1 MLHKNTLLC
10 AGLGAVF
17 LFAQV
22 PLASAAVVTSMKPLG
37 FIAAAIADGVTE
49 TQVLL
54 PDGASEHDYS
64 LRPSDVKRLQN
75 ADLVVWIGPEMEAFM
90 DKSTQSIAA
99 NKKVTIAELDGVKP
113 LLITGADD
121 DDDHHGHD
129 HGAGEI
135 ARAVTQA
142 FNNLPRPHRVM
153 LGSLSV
159 LTLAVAVWRPYI
171 YHPESAPIVRTIEL
185 EKSEIR
191 SLLPEASEP
200 IDQAPQEEEA
210 IPQDELDEKADSDAG
225 GHEYVVSTGDTLSSI
240 LNQYGIDMGDIAQLS
255 SADKELRNLKIGQQ
269 LSWTLT
275 ADGDLQ
281 SLTWEMS
288 RRETRTYTRVDNGFK
303 MSSELQKGDWVNSVL
318 KGTVGA
324 SFVSSARDAGLTS
337 TEINAVIKAMQWQMD
352 FRKLKKGDE
361 FSVLMSR
368 EMLDGKREQ
377 SQLLGV
383 RLRSDG
389 KDYYA
394 IRAEDGKF
402 YDRNGTGLA
411 KGFMRF
417 PTARQF
423 RVSSNFNPRRLNPV
437 TGRVAP
443 HRGVDFAM
451 PQGTPVLA
459 VGDGE
464 VVVAKR
470 SGAAGY
476 YVAIR
481 HGRTYTTR
489 YMHLR
494 KLLVKPGQKVKRG
507 DRIALSGN
515 TGRST
520 GPHLHYEVWINQQAV
535 NPLTAKLPRTEG
547 LSGSDRTDYLA
558 QVKEVVP
565 QLRFD

>member
-1 MLHKNTLLC
+1 M
-10 AGLGAVF
+10 
-17 LFAQV
+17 Q
-22 PLASAAVVTSMKPLG
+22 
-37 FIAAAIADGVTE
+37 
-49 TQVLL
+49 Q
-54 PDGASEHDYS
+54 
-64 LRPSDVKRLQN
+64 
-75 ADLVVWIGPEMEAFM
+75 
-90 DKSTQSIAA
+90 
-99 NKKVTIAELDGVKP
+99 
-113 LLITGADD
+113 
-121 DDDHHGHD
+121 
-129 HGAGEI
+129 I
-135 ARAVTQA
+135 ARSVALA

-153 LGSLSV
+153 LGSLTV

-171 YHPESAPIVRTIEL
+171 YHPESESAPVVKTIEL
-185 EKSEIR
+185 RKSEIR

-200 IDQAPQEEEA
+200 IDQAAPEDDEA
-210 IPQDELDEKADSDAG
+210 IPQDELDDKTAG
-225 GHEYVVSTGDTLSSI
+225 EAGVHEYVVSTGDTLSSV
-240 LNQYGIDMGDIAQLS
+240 LNQYGIDMGDISQLAS
-255 SADKELRNLKIGQQ
+255 VDKDLRNLKIGQQ
-269 LSWTLT
+269 ISWTLT
-275 ADGDLQ
+275 DSGELQ
-281 SLTWEMS
+281 RLTWEMS
-288 RRETRTYTRVDNGFK
+288 RRETRTYDRTPAGGFK
-303 MSSELQKGDWVNSVL
+303 MSSEVQQGDWVNNVL
-318 KGTVGA
+318 KGTVGG
-324 SFVSSARDAGLTS
+324 SFVASAKEAGLTS
-337 TEINAVIKAMQWQMD
+337 AEISAVIKAMQWQMD

-383 RLRSDG
+383 RLRSSG

-402 YDRNGTGLA
+402 YDRNGSGLA

-417 PTARQF
+417 PTSRQF

-443 HRGVDFAM
+443 HKGVDFAM

-464 VVVAKR
+464 VVMAKR

-489 YMHLR
+489 YMHLK

-520 GPHLHYEVWINQQAV
+520 GPHLHYEIWINQQAV
-535 NPLTAKLPRTEG
+535 NPLTAKLPRSEG
-547 LSGSDRTDYLA
+547 LTGSDRSDFLA
-558 QVKEVVP
+558 KVKEVAP
-565 QLRFD
+565 QLTLD

>member
-1 MLHKNTLLC
+1 M
-10 AGLGAVF
+10 
-17 LFAQV
+17 Q
-22 PLASAAVVTSMKPLG
+22 
-37 FIAAAIADGVTE
+37 
-49 TQVLL
+49 Q
-54 PDGASEHDYS
+54 
-64 LRPSDVKRLQN
+64 
-75 ADLVVWIGPEMEAFM
+75 
-90 DKSTQSIAA
+90 
-99 NKKVTIAELDGVKP
+99 
-113 LLITGADD
+113 
-121 DDDHHGHD
+121 
-129 HGAGEI
+129 I
-135 ARAVTQA
+135 ARSVALA

-153 LGSLSV
+153 LGSLTV

-171 YHPESAPIVRTIEL
+171 YHPESESAPVVKTIEL
-185 EKSEIR
+185 RKSEIR

-200 IDQAPQEEEA
+200 IDQAAPEDDEA
-210 IPQDELDEKADSDAG
+210 IPQDELDDKTAG
-225 GHEYVVSTGDTLSSI
+225 EAGVHEYVVSTGDTLSSV
-240 LNQYGIDMGDIAQLS
+240 LNQYGIDMGDISQLAS
-255 SADKELRNLKIGQQ
+255 VDKDLRNLKIGQQ
-269 LSWTLT
+269 ISWTLT
-275 ADGDLQ
+275 DSGELQ
-281 SLTWEMS
+281 RLTWEMS
-288 RRETRTYTRVDNGFK
+288 RRETRTYDRTPAGGFK
-303 MSSELQKGDWVNSVL
+303 MSSEVQQGDWVNNVL
-318 KGTVGA
+318 KGTVGG
-324 SFVSSARDAGLTS
+324 SFVTSAKEAGLTS
-337 TEINAVIKAMQWQMD
+337 AEISAVIKAMQWQMD

-383 RLRSDG
+383 RLRSSG

-402 YDRNGTGLA
+402 YDRNGSGLA

-417 PTARQF
+417 PTSRQF

-443 HRGVDFAM
+443 HKGVDFAM

-464 VVVAKR
+464 VVMAKR

-489 YMHLR
+489 YMHLK

-520 GPHLHYEVWINQQAV
+520 GPHLHYEIWINQQAV
-535 NPLTAKLPRTEG
+535 NPLTAKLPRSEG
-547 LSGSDRTDYLA
+547 LTGSDRSDFLA
-558 QVKEVVP
+558 KVKEVVP
-565 QLRFD
+565 QLTLD

>member
-1 MLHKNTLLC
+1 M
-10 AGLGAVF
+10 
-17 LFAQV
+17 Q
-22 PLASAAVVTSMKPLG
+22 
-37 FIAAAIADGVTE
+37 
-49 TQVLL
+49 Q
-54 PDGASEHDYS
+54 
-64 LRPSDVKRLQN
+64 
-75 ADLVVWIGPEMEAFM
+75 
-90 DKSTQSIAA
+90 
-99 NKKVTIAELDGVKP
+99 
-113 LLITGADD
+113 
-121 DDDHHGHD
+121 
-129 HGAGEI
+129 I
-135 ARAVTQA
+135 ARSVALA

-153 LGSLSV
+153 LGSLTV
-159 LTLAVAVWRPYI
+159 LTLAVAVWRPYV
-171 YHPESAPIVRTIEL
+171 YHPDSAPIVKAIQL

-200 IDQAPQEEEA
+200 IDQTMPDEVEE
-210 IPQDELDEKADSDAG
+210 IPQDELDDKTGNEAG
-225 GHEYVVSTGDTLSSI
+225 VHEYVVSTGDTLSSI
-240 LNQYGIDMGDIAQLS
+240 LTQYGMDMGDVTQLA

-269 LSWTLT
+269 ISWTLT

-281 SLTWEMS
+281 RLTWEMS
-288 RRETRTYTRVDNGFK
+288 RRETRTYDRTESGAFK
-303 MSSELQKGDWVNSVL
+303 MSSEIQQGDWVNTTL
-318 KGTVGA
+318 KGTVGG
-324 SFVSSARDAGLTS
+324 SFVASAKEAGLNS
-337 TEINAVIKAMQWQMD
+337 GEISAVIKAMQWQMD

-383 RLRSDG
+383 RLRSEG

-417 PTARQF
+417 PTSKQF

-443 HRGVDFAM
+443 HKGVDFAM

-464 VVVAKR
+464 VVTAKR
-470 SGAAGY
+470 SGGAGY

-494 KLLVKPGQKVKRG
+494 KLLVKDGQKVKRG

-547 LSGSDRTDYLA
+547 LTGSDRRDYLA
-558 QVKEVVP
+558 QVKEVMP

>member
-1 MLHKNTLLC
+1 M
-10 AGLGAVF
+10 
-17 LFAQV
+17 Q
-22 PLASAAVVTSMKPLG
+22 
-37 FIAAAIADGVTE
+37 
-49 TQVLL
+49 Q
-54 PDGASEHDYS
+54 
-64 LRPSDVKRLQN
+64 
-75 ADLVVWIGPEMEAFM
+75 
-90 DKSTQSIAA
+90 
-99 NKKVTIAELDGVKP
+99 
-113 LLITGADD
+113 
-121 DDDHHGHD
+121 
-129 HGAGEI
+129 I
-135 ARAVTQA
+135 ARAVSLA

-153 LGSLSV
+153 LGSLTV
-159 LTLAVAVWRPYI
+159 LTLAVAVWRPYV
-171 YHPESAPIVRTIEL
+171 YHPQSQSAPIVKTIEL

-200 IDQAPQEEEA
+200 IDQTMPDEVEA
-210 IPQDELDEKADSDAG
+210 IPQDELDDKTANETG
-225 GHEYVVSTGDTLSSI
+225 VHEYVVSTGDTLSSI
-240 LNQYGIDMGDIAQLS
+240 LNQYGIDMGDISQLA
-255 SADKELRNLKIGQQ
+255 SADKDLRNLKIGQQ
-269 LSWTLT
+269 ISWTLND
-275 ADGDLQ
+275 AGELQ
-281 SLTWEMS
+281 RMTWEMS
-288 RRETRTYTRVDNGFK
+288 RRETRTYDRADNGFK
-303 MSSELQKGDWVNSVL
+303 MSAEIQKGDWVNSTL
-318 KGTVGA
+318 NGTVGG
-324 SFVSSARDAGLTS
+324 SFVSSAKNAGLTS
-337 TEINAVIKAMQWQMD
+337 AEISAVIKAMQWQMD

-383 RLRSDG
+383 RLRSEG

-411 KGFMRF
+411 KGFLRF
-417 PTARQF
+417 PTSRQF

-443 HRGVDFAM
+443 HKGVDFAM
-451 PQGTPVLA
+451 PQGTPVLS

-494 KLLVKPGQKVKRG
+494 KLLVKEGQKVKRG

-547 LSGSDRTDYLA
+547 LTGSDRRDYLA
-558 QVKEVVP
+558 QVKEVIP

>member
-1 MLHKNTLLC
+1 
-10 AGLGAVF
+10 
-17 LFAQV
+17 
-22 PLASAAVVTSMKPLG
+22 
-37 FIAAAIADGVTE
+37 
-49 TQVLL
+49 
-54 PDGASEHDYS
+54 
-64 LRPSDVKRLQN
+64 
-75 ADLVVWIGPEMEAFM
+75 
-90 DKSTQSIAA
+90 
-99 NKKVTIAELDGVKP
+99 
-113 LLITGADD
+113 
-121 DDDHHGHD
+121 
-129 HGAGEI
+129 
-135 ARAVTQA
+135 
-142 FNNLPRPHRVM
+142 M
-153 LGSLSV
+153 LGSLTF

-171 YHPESAPIVRTIEL
+171 YHPETTPIVKTIEL
-185 EKSEIR
+185 EKSEVR

-200 IDQAPQEEEA
+200 IDQAPPEEDES
-210 IPQDELDEKADSDAG
+210 IPQDELDDKTAG
-225 GHEYVVSTGDTLSSI
+225 ETGVHEYVVSTGDTLSSV
-240 LNQYGIDMGDIAQLS
+240 LNQYGIEMGDISTLANV
-255 SADKELRNLKIGQQ
+255 DKDLRNLKIGQQ
-269 LSWTLT
+269 ISWTLT
-275 ADGDLQ
+275 PEGELQ
-281 SLTWEMS
+281 RLTWEMS
-288 RRETRTYTRVDNGFK
+288 RRETRTYDRVDGGFK
-303 MSSELQKGDWVNSVL
+303 MSSEIAEGDWVNNVI
-318 KGTVGA
+318 KGTVGG
-324 SFVSSARDAGLTS
+324 SFVSSAKEAGLTS
-337 TEINAVIKAMQWQMD
+337 SEISAVIKAMQWQMD

-383 RLRSDG
+383 RLRSSG

-394 IRAEDGKF
+394 VRAEDGKF
-402 YDRNGTGLA
+402 YDRNGSGLA

-417 PTARQF
+417 PTVKQF

-443 HRGVDFAM
+443 HKGVDFAM

-476 YVAIR
+476 YVAVR

-489 YMHLR
+489 YMHLK

-520 GPHLHYEVWINQQAV
+520 GPHLHFEMWINQQAV
-535 NPLTAKLPRTEG
+535 NPLTAKLPRSEG
-547 LSGSDRTDYLA
+547 LTGSDRKDYLA

>member
-1 MLHKNTLLC
+1 
-10 AGLGAVF
+10 
-17 LFAQV
+17 
-22 PLASAAVVTSMKPLG
+22 
-37 FIAAAIADGVTE
+37 
-49 TQVLL
+49 
-54 PDGASEHDYS
+54 
-64 LRPSDVKRLQN
+64 
-75 ADLVVWIGPEMEAFM
+75 
-90 DKSTQSIAA
+90 
-99 NKKVTIAELDGVKP
+99 
-113 LLITGADD
+113 
-121 DDDHHGHD
+121 
-129 HGAGEI
+129 
-135 ARAVTQA
+135 
-142 FNNLPRPHRVM
+142 M
-153 LGSLSV
+153 LGSLTV
-159 LTLAVAVWRPYI
+159 LTLAVAVWRPSI
-171 YHPESAPIVRTIEL
+171 YHPQSSPIIKTIEL
-185 EKSEIR
+185 EKSQIH

-200 IDQAPQEEEA
+200 LDQSPDAEDDT
-210 IPQDELDEKADSDAG
+210 IPQDELDEKTSGEAG
-225 GHEYVVSTGDTLSSI
+225 VHEYVVSTGDTLSSI
-240 LNQYGIDMGDIAQLS
+240 LNQYGIDMGDISQLA
-255 SADKELRNLKIGQQ
+255 SADKDLRNMKIGQQ
-269 LSWTLT
+269 LSWTLN

-281 SLTWEMS
+281 RLTWEMS
-288 RRETRTYTRVDNGFK
+288 RRETRTYDRTGNAFK
-303 MSSELQKGDWVNSVL
+303 MSSETQQGDWVNSVL

-337 TEINAVIKAMQWQMD
+337 AEISSVIKAMQWQMD

-368 EMLDGKREQ
+368 EMLNGKREQ
-377 SQLLGV
+377 SQLVGV

-402 YDRNGTGLA
+402 YDRNGSGLA

-417 PTARQF
+417 PTVKQF

-443 HRGVDFAM
+443 HKGVDFAM

-464 VVVAKR
+464 VVMAKR
-470 SGAAGY
+470 SGAAGFF
-476 YVAIR
+476 VAIR

-489 YMHLR
+489 YMHLK

-535 NPLTAKLPRTEG
+535 NPLTAKLPRSEG
-547 LSGSDRTDYLA
+547 LTGSDRSDYLA
-558 QVKEVVP
+558 QVKAVVP
-565 QLRFD
+565 QLRVD

>member
-1 MLHKNTLLC
+1 
-10 AGLGAVF
+10 V
-17 LFAQV
+17 Q
-22 PLASAAVVTSMKPLG
+22 
-37 FIAAAIADGVTE
+37 
-49 TQVLL
+49 Q
-54 PDGASEHDYS
+54 
-64 LRPSDVKRLQN
+64 
-75 ADLVVWIGPEMEAFM
+75 
-90 DKSTQSIAA
+90 
-99 NKKVTIAELDGVKP
+99 
-113 LLITGADD
+113 
-121 DDDHHGHD
+121 
-129 HGAGEI
+129 I
-135 ARAVTQA
+135 ARSVALA

-153 LGSLSV
+153 LGSLTF

-171 YHPESAPIVRTIEL
+171 YHPETTPIVKTIEL
-185 EKSEIR
+185 EKSEVR

-200 IDQAPQEEEA
+200 IDQAPAEEDDA
-210 IPQDELDEKADSDAG
+210 IPQDELDDKTAG
-225 GHEYVVSTGDTLSSI
+225 ETGVHEYVVSTGDTLSSV
-240 LNQYGIDMGDIAQLS
+240 LNQYGIDMGDISTLANV
-255 SADKELRNLKIGQQ
+255 DKDLRNLKIGQQ
-269 LSWTLT
+269 ISWTLT
-275 ADGDLQ
+275 PEGELQ
-281 SLTWEMS
+281 RLTWEMS
-288 RRETRTYTRVDNGFK
+288 RRETRTYDRVDGGFK
-303 MSSELQKGDWVNSVL
+303 MSSEIAEGDWVNNVI
-318 KGTVGA
+318 KGTVGG
-324 SFVSSARDAGLTS
+324 SFVSSAKEAGLTS
-337 TEINAVIKAMQWQMD
+337 SEISAVIKAMQWQMD

-383 RLRSDG
+383 RLRSSG

-394 IRAEDGKF
+394 VRAEDGKF
-402 YDRNGTGLA
+402 YDRNGSGLA

-417 PTARQF
+417 PTVKQF

-443 HRGVDFAM
+443 HKGVDFAM

-476 YVAIR
+476 YVAVR

-489 YMHLR
+489 YMHLK

-520 GPHLHYEVWINQQAV
+520 GPHLHFEMWINQQAV
-535 NPLTAKLPRTEG
+535 NPLTAKLPRSEG
-547 LSGSDRTDYLA
+547 LTGSDRKDYLA

>member
-1 MLHKNTLLC
+1 M
-10 AGLGAVF
+10 
-17 LFAQV
+17 Q
-22 PLASAAVVTSMKPLG
+22 
-37 FIAAAIADGVTE
+37 
-49 TQVLL
+49 Q
-54 PDGASEHDYS
+54 
-64 LRPSDVKRLQN
+64 
-75 ADLVVWIGPEMEAFM
+75 
-90 DKSTQSIAA
+90 
-99 NKKVTIAELDGVKP
+99 
-113 LLITGADD
+113 
-121 DDDHHGHD
+121 
-129 HGAGEI
+129 I
-135 ARAVTQA
+135 ARSVALA

-153 LGSLSV
+153 LGSLTV
-159 LTLAVAVWRPYI
+159 LTVAVAVWRPYV
-171 YHPESAPIVRTIEL
+171 YHPSSAPIIKTIEL

-200 IDQAPQEEEA
+200 IDQSAQEDEA
-210 IPQDELDEKADSDAG
+210 IPQDELDDKTENEAG
-225 GHEYVVSTGDTLSSI
+225 IHEYVVSTGDTLSSV
-240 LNQYGIDMGDIAQLS
+240 LNQYGIDMGNISQLAA
-255 SADKELRNLKIGQQ
+255 ADKDLRNLKIGQQ

-281 SLTWEMS
+281 RLTWEMS
-288 RRETRTYTRVDNGFK
+288 RRETRTYDRTATGFK
-303 MSSELQKGDWVNSVL
+303 MTSEMQKGDWVNSVL

-337 TEINAVIKAMQWQMD
+337 AEISSVIKAMQWQMD

-383 RLRSDG
+383 RLRSEG

-402 YDRNGTGLA
+402 YDRTGTGLA
-411 KGFMRF
+411 KGFLRF
-417 PTARQF
+417 PTAKQF

-476 YVAIR
+476 YVAVR

-507 DRIALSGN
+507 DRIAISGN

-547 LSGSDRTDYLA
+547 LTGKDRTDYLA
-558 QVKEVVP
+558 QVKEVLP
-565 QLRFD
+565 QLSLD

>member
-1 MLHKNTLLC
+1 
-10 AGLGAVF
+10 V
-17 LFAQV
+17 Q
-22 PLASAAVVTSMKPLG
+22 
-37 FIAAAIADGVTE
+37 
-49 TQVLL
+49 Q
-54 PDGASEHDYS
+54 
-64 LRPSDVKRLQN
+64 
-75 ADLVVWIGPEMEAFM
+75 
-90 DKSTQSIAA
+90 
-99 NKKVTIAELDGVKP
+99 
-113 LLITGADD
+113 
-121 DDDHHGHD
+121 
-129 HGAGEI
+129 I
-135 ARAVTQA
+135 ARAVSLA

-153 LGSLSV
+153 LGSLTV
-159 LTLAVAVWRPYI
+159 LTLAVAVWRPYV
-171 YHPESAPIVRTIEL
+171 YHPHSQSAPIVKTIAL

-200 IDQAPQEEEA
+200 IDQTMPDEVEA
-210 IPQDELDEKADSDAG
+210 IPQDELDDKTANETG
-225 GHEYVVSTGDTLSSI
+225 VHEYVVSTGDTLSSI
-240 LNQYGIDMGDIAQLS
+240 LNQYGIDMGDISLLAT
-255 SADKELRNLKIGQQ
+255 ADKDLRNLKIGQQ
-269 LSWTLT
+269 ISWTLND
-275 ADGDLQ
+275 AGELQ
-281 SLTWEMS
+281 RMTWEMS
-288 RRETRTYTRVDNGFK
+288 RRETRTYDRVDGGFK
-303 MSSELQKGDWVNSVL
+303 MSAEIQKGDWVNATMN
-318 KGTVGA
+318 GTVGG

-337 TEINAVIKAMQWQMD
+337 AEISAVIKAMQWQMD

-383 RLRSDG
+383 RLRSEG

-417 PTARQF
+417 PTSKQF

-443 HRGVDFAM
+443 HKGVDFAM
-451 PQGTPVLA
+451 PQGTPVLS

-494 KLLVKPGQKVKRG
+494 KLLVKEGQKVKRG

-547 LSGSDRTDYLA
+547 LTGSDRRDYLA
-558 QVKEVVP
+558 QVKEVIP

>member
-1 MLHKNTLLC
+1 M
-10 AGLGAVF
+10 
-17 LFAQV
+17 
-22 PLASAAVVTSMKPLG
+22 
-37 FIAAAIADGVTE
+37 
-49 TQVLL
+49 
-54 PDGASEHDYS
+54 
-64 LRPSDVKRLQN
+64 
-75 ADLVVWIGPEMEAFM
+75 
-90 DKSTQSIAA
+90 
-99 NKKVTIAELDGVKP
+99 
-113 LLITGADD
+113 
-121 DDDHHGHD
+121 
-129 HGAGEI
+129 
-135 ARAVTQA
+135 A

-153 LGSLSV
+153 LGSLTF

-171 YHPESAPIVRTIEL
+171 YHPETTPIVKTIEL
-185 EKSEIR
+185 EKSEVR

-200 IDQAPQEEEA
+200 IDQAPPEEDDA
-210 IPQDELDEKADSDAG
+210 IPQDELDDKTAG
-225 GHEYVVSTGDTLSSI
+225 ETGVHEYVVSTGDTLSSV
-240 LNQYGIDMGDIAQLS
+240 LNQYGIDMGDISTLANV
-255 SADKELRNLKIGQQ
+255 DKDLRNLKIGQQ
-269 LSWTLT
+269 ISWTLT
-275 ADGDLQ
+275 PEGELQ
-281 SLTWEMS
+281 RLTWEMS
-288 RRETRTYTRVDNGFK
+288 RRETRTYDRVDGGFK
-303 MSSELQKGDWVNSVL
+303 MSSEIAEGDWVNNVI
-318 KGTVGA
+318 KGTVGG
-324 SFVSSARDAGLTS
+324 SFVSSAKEAGLTS
-337 TEINAVIKAMQWQMD
+337 SEISAVIKAMQWQMD

-383 RLRSDG
+383 RLRSSG

-394 IRAEDGKF
+394 VRAEDGKF
-402 YDRNGTGLA
+402 YDRNGSGLA

-417 PTARQF
+417 PTVKQF

-443 HRGVDFAM
+443 HKGVDFAM

-476 YVAIR
+476 YVAVR

-489 YMHLR
+489 YMHLK

-520 GPHLHYEVWINQQAV
+520 GPHLHFEMWINQQAV
-535 NPLTAKLPRTEG
+535 NPLTAKLPRSEG
-547 LSGSDRTDYLA
+547 LTGSDRKDYLA

>member
-1 MLHKNTLLC
+1 
-10 AGLGAVF
+10 
-17 LFAQV
+17 
-22 PLASAAVVTSMKPLG
+22 
-37 FIAAAIADGVTE
+37 
-49 TQVLL
+49 
-54 PDGASEHDYS
+54 
-64 LRPSDVKRLQN
+64 
-75 ADLVVWIGPEMEAFM
+75 
-90 DKSTQSIAA
+90 
-99 NKKVTIAELDGVKP
+99 
-113 LLITGADD
+113 
-121 DDDHHGHD
+121 
-129 HGAGEI
+129 
-135 ARAVTQA
+135 
-142 FNNLPRPHRVM
+142 M
-153 LGSLSV
+153 LGSLTV

-171 YHPESAPIVRTIEL
+171 YHPESESAPVVKTIEL
-185 EKSEIR
+185 RKSEIR

-200 IDQAPQEEEA
+200 IDQAAPEDDEA
-210 IPQDELDEKADSDAG
+210 IPQDELDDKTAG
-225 GHEYVVSTGDTLSSI
+225 EAGVHEYVVSTGDTLSSV
-240 LNQYGIDMGDIAQLS
+240 LNQYGIDMGDISQLAS
-255 SADKELRNLKIGQQ
+255 VDKDLRNLKIGQQ
-269 LSWTLT
+269 ISWTLT
-275 ADGDLQ
+275 DSGELQ
-281 SLTWEMS
+281 RLTWEMS
-288 RRETRTYTRVDNGFK
+288 RRETRTYDRTPAGGFK
-303 MSSELQKGDWVNSVL
+303 MSSEVQQGDWVNNVI
-318 KGTVGA
+318 KGTVGG
-324 SFVSSARDAGLTS
+324 SFVSSAKEAGLTS
-337 TEINAVIKAMQWQMD
+337 AEISAVIKAMQWQMD

-383 RLRSDG
+383 RLRSSG

-402 YDRNGTGLA
+402 YDRNGSGLA
-411 KGFMRF
+411 KGFLRF
-417 PTARQF
+417 PTSRQF

-443 HRGVDFAM
+443 HKGVDFAM

-464 VVVAKR
+464 VVMAKR

-489 YMHLR
+489 YMHLK

-520 GPHLHYEVWINQQAV
+520 GPHLHYEIWINQQAV
-535 NPLTAKLPRTEG
+535 NPLTAKLPRSEG
-547 LSGSDRTDYLA
+547 LTGSDRSDYLA

-565 QLRFD
+565 QLTLD

>member
-1 MLHKNTLLC
+1 M
-10 AGLGAVF
+10 
-17 LFAQV
+17 Q
-22 PLASAAVVTSMKPLG
+22 
-37 FIAAAIADGVTE
+37 
-49 TQVLL
+49 Q
-54 PDGASEHDYS
+54 
-64 LRPSDVKRLQN
+64 
-75 ADLVVWIGPEMEAFM
+75 
-90 DKSTQSIAA
+90 
-99 NKKVTIAELDGVKP
+99 
-113 LLITGADD
+113 
-121 DDDHHGHD
+121 
-129 HGAGEI
+129 I
-135 ARAVTQA
+135 ARSVALA

-153 LGSLSV
+153 LGSLTV
-159 LTLAVAVWRPYI
+159 LTLTVAVWRPYV
-171 YHPESAPIVRTIEL
+171 YHPEATPTPIVKTIEL
-185 EKSEIR
+185 EKKEIR

-200 IDQAPQEEEA
+200 IDQSMPDEVED
-210 IPQDELDEKADSDAG
+210 IPQDELDDKTAG
-225 GHEYVVSTGDTLSSI
+225 EEGVHEYVVSTGDTLSSI
-240 LNQYGIDMGDIAQLS
+240 LNQYGIDMGDISQLAA
-255 SADKELRNLKIGQQ
+255 ADKDLRNMKIGQQ
-269 LSWTLT
+269 ISWTLT

-281 SLTWEMS
+281 RMTWEVS
-288 RRETRTYTRVDNGFK
+288 RRETRTYDRVDGGFK
-303 MSSELQKGDWVNSVL
+303 MTSAIQEGDWVNSVL
-318 KGTVGA
+318 KGTVGG
-324 SFVSSARDAGLTS
+324 SFVSSAKEAGLTNV
-337 TEINAVIKAMQWQMD
+337 EISAVIKAMQWQMD

-368 EMLDGKREQ
+368 EMLEGKQEQ

-389 KDYYA
+389 KDYFA
-394 IRAEDGKF
+394 IRADDGKF

-417 PTARQF
+417 PTSKQF

-443 HRGVDFAM
+443 HKGVDFAM
-451 PQGTPVLA
+451 PQGTPVLS

-476 YVAIR
+476 YVAVR

-494 KLLVKPGQKVKRG
+494 KLLVKEGQKVKRG

-547 LSGSDRTDYLA
+547 LSGTDRRDYLA
-558 QVKEVVP
+558 QVKDIVP
-565 QLRFD
+565 QLKFD